1 MHKIYAVIAN
11 GLVTNTIVWNGKD
24 DFNLNEGEELVE
36 VPSQS
41 AEFPT
46 PSIGWIFLN
55 GEFVDP
61 GYHE

>member
-1 MHKIYAVIAN
+1 MNKIYAVIAD
-11 GLVTNTIVWNGKD
+11 GLVTNTIIWNGKD
-24 DFNLNEGEELVE
+24 EFKLNEGEVLAE

-41 AEFPT
+41 GELPT
-46 PSIGWIFLN
+46 PSIGWFFLN

>member
-1 MHKIYAVIAN
+1 MNKIYAVIEN
-11 GLVTNTIVWNGKD
+11 GLVTNTIIWNGKD
-24 DFNLNEGEELVE
+24 EFKLNEGEVLAE
-36 VPSQS
+36 VPSQGV
-41 AEFPT
+41 ELPT